1 MASVVQSVF
10 IQGRLL
16 VQGAFTS
23 FGLELGFMDDHF
35 KPLNH
40 LLASVHL
47 YGAILIKFIHIVVV
61 VVGIALVFAFDCKDS
76 IVIFIHQ
83 VEIDSAML

>member
-10 IQGRLL
+10 IQRRLL
-16 VQGAFTS
+16 KQRAFTS
-23 FGLELGFMDDHF
+23 LGLELGFVDDHF

-47 YGAILIKFIHIVVV
+47 YGAILIESIHIVVV

-76 IVIFIHQ
+76 IFIFIHQ
-83 VEIDSAML
+83 VEINSAVL